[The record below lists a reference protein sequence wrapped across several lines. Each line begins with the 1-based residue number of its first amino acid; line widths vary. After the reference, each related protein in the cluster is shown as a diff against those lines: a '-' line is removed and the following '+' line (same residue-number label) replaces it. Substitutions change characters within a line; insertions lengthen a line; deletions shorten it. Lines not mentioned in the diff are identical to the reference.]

1 MVSAGRAVAKYIKT
15 SPYRMRKV
23 IDLIRGKDVNLALGL
38 LENVEKRSR
47 IYLIRALKSAIASA
61 KQGGKVKQDDL
72 FIWKITADDGP
83 TMRRYKAAAMG
94 RATMI
99 RKRTSHIT
107 IELGRTE
114 TPKIGKK

>member
-1 MVSAGRAVAKYIKT
+1 
-15 SPYRMRKV
+15 
-23 IDLIRGKDVNLALGL
+23 
-38 LENVEKRSR
+38 
-47 IYLIRALKSAIASA
+47 
-61 KQGGKVKQDDL
+61 
-72 FIWKITADDGP
+72 
-83 TMRRYKAAAMG
+83 MRRYKAAAMG